1 MASLKLT
8 FVSNYDKKKPMIY
21 RYLLLTAA
29 LSFVLAG
36 CGAKSVS
43 PTKTQ
48 SAMPGI
54 NIESGGAH
62 PDIKMVD
69 EYSPSTLPSEDLR
82 SSFFMLNPHI
92 QGWKTYYYIET
103 IFEQFPDVVPD
114 SENEIPVVLN
124 ERVMHYMVY
133 FQNQGRRSFSIWLER
148 SGKFIPLMSTILAQ
162 RGMPTDLVYLSM
174 IESGFN
180 VKAESHAAAVGPWQ
194 FIKPT
199 ALRYGLR
206 VDAWV
211 DERMDPKKSTKAAAD
226 YLGDLYAMFQ
236 SWELAAAGYNCGED
250 RVQAAIDKY
259 QINDFWQISEYTLP
273 TETKNYVPKLMAALI
288 IAKNPEKYGFV
299 GLDYH
304 EAEFYETVRVPPQ
317 KSLNDIARVIG
328 VSQYQLV
335 ELNPAILL
343 NATPPGGP
351 YEINVPKGYSSIAL
365 NKSKELYALAD
376 VSPSIT
382 QRTTTVAGR
391 HKVRRGETLG
401 KIAGRYGVSVSSI
414 KRANN
419 MRGSTI
425 MVGQSLVI
433 PGLKGSVSTA
443 STSSG
448 SQQALSTARYTVR
461 RGDTLGAI
469 AARHRVSIGSIK
481 NANNMRGS
489 LIKPGQVLT
498 IPGASGRYYD
508 TPSGG
513 STALTKT
520 TTYRV
525 KPGDT
530 LGAIASRYNVGVS
543 TIKSAN
549 RLKGST
555 IMAGQELTIPYIAGS
570 STASVSPESSSS
582 TASARSSSATRGTT
596 KYTVRSGD
604 TLGKIAQTH
613 GVSMASIQSA
623 NNMRGT
629 VVQKG
634 QVLTIPGSSSSSSQA
649 AASAPVERASS
660 TAGSGTYRVQSG
672 DTLGKIAQMHGVSM
686 ASIQSA
692 NNLSGTVVQRG
703 QVLTIPGAGS
713 GSPSAAAT
721 STRSSSSSRYTVKSG
736 DTLSGIAS
744 RHGVSVASLKSA
756 NSISGNTIKSG
767 QRLVIPGGSGS
778 SSASAANDAINYRVK
793 KGDTLW
799 GIANKH
805 NVSVASIK
813 KWNNLNSAELT
824 PGASLTIYK

>member
-1 MASLKLT
+1 MT
-8 FVSNYDKKKPMIY
+8 FVSKYDKKKPMFY

-29 LSFVLAG
+29 LSFVLIG
-36 CGAKSVS
+36 CGSKSVT
-43 PTKTQ
+43 PKRTQ

-54 NIESGGAH
+54 DVESGGQH

-69 EYSPSTLPSEDLR
+69 EYSPSPSQADDLR
-82 SSFFMLNPHI
+82 SSFFMLNPQI
-92 QGWKTYYYIET
+92 QGWKTYYYVET
-103 IFEQFPDVVPD
+103 IFEQFPDVVPET
-114 SENEIPVVLN
+114 ENEIPVVLN
-124 ERVMHYMVY
+124 ERVMHYMAY

-148 SGKFIPLMSTILAQ
+148 SGRFIPLMSAILAE
-162 RGMPTDLVYLSM
+162 RGMPTDLVYLAM

-199 ALRYGLR
+199 AIRYGLR

-211 DERMDPKKSTKAAAD
+211 DERRDPKKSTKAAAD
-226 YLGDLYAMFQ
+226 YLSDLYAMFQ

-299 GLDYH
+299 GIDYH
-304 EAEFYETVRVPPQ
+304 EPEYFETVRVPPQ
-317 KSLNDIARVIG
+317 KSLSDIARVIG
-328 VSQYQLV
+328 VSHYKLV

-351 YEINVPKGYSSIAL
+351 YDINVPKGYSAVAL
-365 NKSKELYALAD
+365 GKTKELYALAD
-376 VSPSIT
+376 VSPSIA
-382 QRTTTVAGR
+382 QRSTIVAGR

-448 SQQALSTARYTVR
+448 SQNATSTARYTVR

-481 NANNMRGS
+481 GANNMRGS
-489 LIKPGQVLT
+489 LIRPGQVLT

-513 STALTKT
+513 TAITKT
-520 TTYRV
+520 TAYRV

-530 LGAIASRYNVGVS
+530 LGAIASRYNVSVS
-543 TIKSAN
+543 TIKKAN
-549 RLKGST
+549 RLRGST

-570 STASVSPESSSS
+570 GTVYADSASSGSSASSSS
-582 TASARSSSATRGTT
+582 SRGAT
-596 KYTVRSGD
+596 KYTVRPGD
-604 TLGKIAQTH
+604 TLSGIAARH
-613 GVSMASIQSA
+613 GVSMSSIQSA

-629 VVQKG
+629 VVKRGQK
-634 QVLTIPGSSSSSSQA
+634 LTIPGSSSSSQA
-649 AASAPVERASS
+649 VASAPVERASS
-660 TAGSGTYRVQSG
+660 TGSSGTYRVQAG

-692 NNLSGTVVQRG
+692 NNLRGTIVQRG

-713 GSPSAAAT
+713 GSSSVAAT
-721 STRSSSSSRYTVKSG
+721 STRGSSSSSRYTVKSG

-744 RHGVSVASLKSA
+744 RNGVSVASLRSA
-756 NSISGNTIKSG
+756 NNISGNTIRSG
-767 QRLVIPGGSGS
+767 QTLVIPGGGS
-778 SSASAANDAINYRVK
+778 SSSGSASDVVSYKVK

-799 GIANKH
+799 AIANRH

-824 PGASLTIYK
+824 PGVSLTIYK

>member
-1 MASLKLT
+1 
-8 FVSNYDKKKPMIY
+8 MIY

-29 LSFVLAG
+29 LSLVLAG
-36 CGAKSVS
+36 CGSKSVT
-43 PTKTQ
+43 PKRTQ

-54 NIESGGAH
+54 DVESGGHH

-69 EYSPSTLPSEDLR
+69 QYPASGSQADDLR
-82 SSFFMLNPHI
+82 SSFFILNPQI
-92 QGWKTYYYIET
+92 QGWKTYYYVET
-103 IFEQFPDVVPD
+103 IFEQFPDVVPET
-114 SENEIPVVLN
+114 ENEIPVVLN

-133 FQNQGRRSFSIWLER
+133 FQNKGRRSFSIWLER
-148 SGKFIPLMSTILAQ
+148 SGRFIPLMSTILAE
-162 RGMPTDLVYLSM
+162 RGMPTDLVYLAM

-199 ALRYGLR
+199 AIRYGLR

-211 DERMDPKKSTKAAAD
+211 DERRDPKKSTKAAAD
-226 YLGDLYAMFQ
+226 YLSDLYAMFQ

-299 GLDYH
+299 GIDYH
-304 EAEFYETVRVPPQ
+304 EPEYFETVRVPPQ
-317 KSLNDIARVIG
+317 KSLTDIARVIG
-328 VSQYQLV
+328 VSHYKLV

-351 YEINVPKGYSSIAL
+351 YDINVPNGYSAIAL
-365 NKSKELYALAD
+365 GKTKELYALAD
-376 VSPSIT
+376 VSPSVA
-382 QRTTTVAGR
+382 QRSTVVAGR

-425 MVGQSLVI
+425 MVGQSLAI

-443 STSSG
+443 STSSS
-448 SQQALSTARYTVR
+448 SQHDTSTARYTVR

-481 NANNMRGS
+481 SANNMRGS
-489 LIKPGQVLT
+489 LIRPGQVLM

-513 STALTKT
+513 SAITKT

-530 LGAIASRYNVGVS
+530 LGVIASRYNVSVS

-555 IMAGQELTIPYIAGS
+555 IMAGQELTIPYISGS
-570 STASVSPESSSS
+570 STAYAASTSSSS
-582 TASARSSSATRGTT
+582 SASSSSSRGTT
-596 KYTVRSGD
+596 KYTVRSGDTLGGIAAKHGVSMSSIQSANNMRGTVVKRGQTLTIPGSSSSSQAVASAPVERSSSSGSTTKYRVQSGD

-623 NNMRGT
+623 NNLR
-629 VVQKG
+629 
-634 QVLTIPGSSSSSSQA
+634 
-649 AASAPVERASS
+649 
-660 TAGSGTYRVQSG
+660 
-672 DTLGKIAQMHGVSM
+672 
-686 ASIQSA
+686 
-692 NNLSGTVVQRG
+692 GTVVQRG
-703 QVLTIPGAGS
+703 QVLTIPGSSRGS
-713 GSPSAAAT
+713 
-721 STRSSSSSRYTVKSG
+721 STASSSSRSSSSSSRYTVKSG
-736 DTLSGIAS
+736 DTLSGIAAKN
-744 RHGVSVASLKSA
+744 GVSVASLRSA
-756 NSISGNTIKSG
+756 NNISGNTIRSG
-767 QRLVIPGGSGS
+767 QTLTIPGGGGS
-778 SSASAANDAINYRVK
+778 SSSSSSSDTVSYKVK

-799 GIANKH
+799 AIANKH

-813 KWNNLNSAELT
+813 KWNNLNSTELT
-824 PGASLTIYK
+824 PGVSLTIYK

>member
-1 MASLKLT
+1 M
-8 FVSNYDKKKPMIY
+8 FY

-29 LSFVLAG
+29 LSFVLIG
-36 CGAKSVS
+36 CGSKSVT
-43 PTKTQ
+43 PKKTQ

-54 NIESGGAH
+54 DVESGGHH

-69 EYSPSTLPSEDLR
+69 EYSPSASPTEDLR
-82 SSFFMLNPHI
+82 SSFFILNPQI
-92 QGWKTYYYIET
+92 QGWKTYYYVET
-103 IFEQFPDVVPD
+103 IFEQFPDVVPET
-114 SENEIPVVLN
+114 ENEIPVVLN

-133 FQNQGRRSFSIWLER
+133 FQNQGRRSFGIWLER
-148 SGKFIPLMSTILAQ
+148 SGRFIPLMSTILAQ
-162 RGMPTDLVYLSM
+162 RGMPTDLVYLAM

-199 ALRYGLR
+199 AIRYGLR

-211 DERMDPKKSTKAAAD
+211 DERRDPKKSTKAAAD
-226 YLGDLYAMFQ
+226 YLSDLYAMFQ

-299 GLDYH
+299 GIDYH
-304 EAEFYETVRVPPQ
+304 EPEYFESVRVPPQ

-328 VSQYQLV
+328 VSHYQLV

-351 YEINVPKGYSSIAL
+351 YEINVPSIAL
-365 NKSKELYALAD
+365 GRTKELYALAD
-376 VSPSIT
+376 VSPSIA
-382 QRTTTVAGR
+382 QRSTMVAGR

-401 KIAGRYGVSVSSI
+401 RIAGRYGVSVSSI

-433 PGLKGSVSTA
+433 PGLKGSASTA
-443 STSSG
+443 STASS
-448 SQQALSTARYTVR
+448 SQHATSTARYTVR

-481 NANNMRGS
+481 SANNMRGS
-489 LIKPGQVLT
+489 LIKPGQVLM

-513 STALTKT
+513 AAITKT

-530 LGAIASRYNVGVS
+530 LGAIASRYNVSVS

-555 IMAGQELTIPYIAGS
+555 IMAGQELTIPYISGS
-570 STASVSPESSSS
+570 STAYAASGSGASASGSSSY
-582 TASARSSSATRGTT
+582 SSGAT

-604 TLGKIAQTH
+604 TLSGIAARH
-613 GVSMASIQSA
+613 GVSMSSIQSA

-629 VVQKG
+629 VVKRGQK
-634 QVLTIPGSSSSSSQA
+634 LTIPGSSSSSRA
-649 AASAPVERASS
+649 VASAPVEHASS
-660 TAGSGTYRVQSG
+660 TGGSRTTYRVQSG

-686 ASIQSA
+686 SSIQAA
-692 NNLSGTVVQRG
+692 NNLRGTIVQRG
-703 QVLTIPGAGS
+703 QVLTIPGSS
-713 GSPSAAAT
+713 GGSAAA
-721 STRSSSSSRYTVKSG
+721 SSGGGSRSSSSRYTVKSG
-736 DTLSGIAS
+736 DTLSGIAAGN
-744 RHGVSVASLKSA
+744 GVSVASLRSA
-756 NSISGNTIKSG
+756 NNISGNTIRSG
-767 QRLVIPGGSGS
+767 QTLVIPGGGGSSSSGS
-778 SSASAANDAINYRVK
+778 SSDTVSYKVK

-799 GIANKH
+799 GIANRH

-813 KWNNLNSAELT
+813 KWNNLNSTELT
-824 PGASLTIYK
+824 PGVSLTIYK